1 MNQEGRDVFAYL
13 KKEKDE
19 ESFAGKA
26 WRKFKQDP
34 LVPTFFGLTCMALVG
49 GLRAMNRGDS
59 KRSNLFMRYRV
70 IAQSGCIVALAY
82 AGYNGRLITD
92 RDGKRTNR
100 SGGGISSGPGPA
112 MPPGI
117 PPLPPGE

>member
-34 LVPTFFGLTCMALVG
+34 LVPTCECHLLSHTHV
-49 GLRAMNRGDS
+49 
-59 KRSNLFMRYRV
+59 LFVMFYLILYR
-70 IAQSGCIVALAY
+70 
-82 AGYNGRLITD
+82 
-92 RDGKRTNR
+92 
-100 SGGGISSGPGPA
+100 
-112 MPPGI
+112 
-117 PPLPPGE
+117 